1 MSAQVKICGI
11 STPDT
16 LDAAIGSGA
25 SHVGFNFFPPSPR
38 YLALDL
44 AHALSARAEGRVQ
57 RVGVFVDPDD
67 ATLAAAIGAGALDA
81 IQLNK
86 VTAARRADV
95 KARFGLPVWAVV
107 PVRSPGDLDCRHQI
121 DASSADF
128 VLYDAATPAG
138 AALPGGMG
146 LRIDWQMMQGLSHPW
161 PWGLAGGL
169 DPGNVAEAIR
179 ITGAPLV
186 DVASGVESA
195 PGIKNVDK
203 IAAFCRAVRA
213 S

>member
-1 MSAQVKICGI
+1 MSARIKICGI

-38 YLALDL
+38 HVTFDL
-44 AHALSARAEGRVQ
+44 AHALAARAKGRVQ

-67 ATLAAAIGAGALDA
+67 ATLVAAIGAGALDA
-81 IQLNK
+81 LQLNK
-86 VTAARRADV
+86 VSAARRADV
-95 KARFGLPVWAVV
+95 KARFGLSVWAVMA
-107 PVRSPGDLDCRHQI
+107 VRTQGDLASRHQI

-128 VLYDAATPAG
+128 VLYDAATPSG
-138 AALPGGMG
+138 SLPGGMG

-169 DPGNVAEAIR
+169 DPGNVAQAIR

-195 PGIKNVDK
+195 PGIKDVDK
-203 IAAFCRAVRA
+203 IAAFCRAVRQ
-213 S
+213 

>member
-1 MSAQVKICGI
+1 MAVEIKICGI

-38 YLALDL
+38 HVTFDL
-44 AHALSARAEGRVQ
+44 AHALAAQAKGRVQ

-67 ATLAAAIGAGALDA
+67 ATLVAAIGAGALDA
-81 IQLNK
+81 LQLNK
-86 VTAARRADV
+86 VSAARRADV
-95 KARFGLPVWAVV
+95 KARFGLPVWAVMA
-107 PVRSPGDLDCRHQI
+107 VRTQGDLASRHQI

-128 VLYDAATPAG
+128 VLYDAATPSG
-138 AALPGGMG
+138 SLPGGMG

-169 DPGNVAEAIR
+169 DPGNVAQAIR
-179 ITGAPLV
+179 ITGALLV

-195 PGIKNVDK
+195 PGIKDVDK
-203 IAAFCRAVRA
+203 IAAFCRAVRQ
-213 S
+213 

>member
-1 MSAQVKICGI
+1 MSARIKICGI
-11 STPDT
+11 STPET

-38 YLALDL
+38 HVTFDL
-44 AHALSARAEGRVQ
+44 AHALAARAKGRVQ

-81 IQLNK
+81 LQLNK
-86 VTAARRADV
+86 VTAERRVDV
-95 KARFGLPVWAVV
+95 KARFGLPVWAVMA
-107 PVRSPGDLDCRHQI
+107 VRTPGDLACRHQI
-121 DASSADF
+121 DNSSADF
-128 VLYDAATPAG
+128 VLYDAATPSG
-138 AALPGGMG
+138 SLPGGMG

-169 DPGNVAEAIR
+169 DPGNVAQAIR

-195 PGIKNVDK
+195 PGIKDVDK
-203 IAAFCRAVRA
+203 IAAFCRAVRH
-213 S
+213 

>member
-1 MSAQVKICGI
+1 MPAQIKICGI
-11 STPDT
+11 STPET
-16 LDAAIGSGA
+16 LDAAVGSGA
-25 SHVGFNFFPPSPR
+25 SHVGFNFYPPSPR
-38 YLALDL
+38 HVTFELAQALA
-44 AHALSARAEGRVQ
+44 AHAKGRVQ

-67 ATLAAAIGAGALDA
+67 PTLAAAIGAGTLDA
-81 IQLNK
+81 LQLNK
-86 VTAARRADV
+86 VTVERRADV

-107 PVRSPGDLDCRHQI
+107 PVRVPGDLALRNQI
-121 DASSADF
+121 DSSSADF

-169 DPGNVAEAIR
+169 DPVNVAEAIR

-195 PGIKNVDK
+195 PGIKDVDK
-203 IAAFCRAVRA
+203 IAAFCRAVQQ
-213 S
+213 

>member
-1 MSAQVKICGI
+1 MPAQIKICGI

-16 LDAAIGSGA
+16 LDTAIGSGA
-25 SHVGFNFFPPSPR
+25 SHVGFNFYPPSPR
-38 YLALDL
+38 HVTFELAQALA
-44 AHALSARAEGRVQ
+44 AHAKGRVQ

-67 ATLAAAIGAGALDA
+67 ATLAAAIGAGTLDA
-81 IQLNK
+81 LQLNK
-86 VTAARRADV
+86 VTVERRADV

-107 PVRSPGDLDCRHQI
+107 PVRTPDDLACRHHI
-121 DASSADF
+121 DSSSADF
-128 VLYDAATPAG
+128 VLYDAATPSG
-138 AALPGGMG
+138 SLPGGMG

-169 DPGNVAEAIR
+169 DPANVAEAIR

-195 PGIKNVDK
+195 PGIKDVDK
-203 IAAFCRAVRA
+203 IAAFCRAVQQ
-213 S
+213 

>member
-1 MSAQVKICGI
+1 MAVAIKICGI

-16 LDAAIGSGA
+16 LDAAIGGGA

-38 YLALDL
+38 HVPLDL
-44 AHALSARAEGRVQ
+44 AHALAARAKGRVQ

-81 IQLNK
+81 LQLNK
-86 VTAARRADV
+86 VSAERRADV
-95 KARFGLPVWAVV
+95 KGRFGLPVWAVMA
-107 PVRSPGDLDCRHQI
+107 VRTPGDLACRHHI
-121 DASSADF
+121 DRSSADF
-128 VLYDAATPAG
+128 VLYDAATPAD

-169 DPGNVAEAIR
+169 DAGNVAQAIR

-195 PGIKNVDK
+195 PGIKDVDK
-203 IAAFCRAVRA
+203 IAAFCRAVRQ
-213 S
+213 

>member
-1 MSAQVKICGI
+1 MPAQIKICGI
-11 STPDT
+11 STPET
-16 LDAAIGSGA
+16 LDAAVGSGA
-25 SHVGFNFFPPSPR
+25 SHVGFNFYPPSPR
-38 YLALDL
+38 HVKFELAQALA
-44 AHALSARAEGRVQ
+44 AHAKGRVQ

-67 ATLAAAIGAGALDA
+67 ATLAAAIGAGTLDA
-81 IQLNK
+81 LQLNK
-86 VTAARRADV
+86 VTVERRADV
-95 KARFGLPVWAVV
+95 KARFGLSVWAVV
-107 PVRSPGDLDCRHQI
+107 PVRVPGDLALRNQI
-121 DASSADF
+121 DSSSADF

-169 DPGNVAEAIR
+169 DPVNVAEAIR

-195 PGIKNVDK
+195 PGIKDVDK
-203 IAAFCRAVRA
+203 IAAFCRAVQQ
-213 S
+213 